1 MAKTAKNIKYL
12 PDGKVQVF
20 YSDGSTS
27 KMTVDQARQLGLAG
41 TPVISDSPTGTVAA
55 PSTSLT
61 PGSYGADSLT
71 NAFTDPTTG
80 GQVAGT
86 GLIPISGGGYKSI
99 SDLVLQARNPKNLS
113 KIRNSLLANGLIS
126 KGTKSITTIQNT
138 WLQVLIGAQSSQVD
152 PFDYMKQL
160 KAGGFGTNVTAEN
173 LPTKQIYRY
182 TTQQVSDMVDES
194 AQNLVGRALNEDDK
208 KQTWY
213 KDLTKSINKM
223 IEAGT
228 VTKTVTKG
236 GMKVVETTPGITKEG
251 IGKAAQQAI
260 TTNLVDDVDRKR
272 RSDFAT
278 WLFDKIGGK

>member
-1 MAKTAKNIKYL
+1 MPKKAKNIKYL
-12 PDGKVQVF
+12 PDNKVQVF
-20 YSDGSTS
+20 YDDGSTS
-27 KMTVDQARQLGLAG
+27 TMTIEQARQLGLAG
-41 TPVISDSPTGTVAA
+41 TPVVSNAPTGTVAA
-55 PSTSLT
+55 PTTTLT
-61 PGSYGADSLT
+61 PGSYATDSLT

-80 GQVAGT
+80 GQVSGS
-86 GLIPISGGGYKSI
+86 GLIPTASGYKSI

-113 KIRNSLLANGLIS
+113 KIRGALVTNGLIS

-138 WLQVLIGAQSSQVD
+138 WLQVLIGSQSSQVD
-152 PFDYMKQL
+152 PFEYMKQL
-160 KAGGFGTNVTAEN
+160 KAGGFGAETAGADN
-173 LPTKQIYRY
+173 IPTKQIYRY
-182 TTQQVSDMVDES
+182 TPQQVSDMVDET
-194 AQNLVGRALNEDDK
+194 AQGLVGRTLNEDDK
-208 KQTWY
+208 TQTWY

-223 IEAGT
+223 INAGT

-251 IGKAAQQAI
+251 IATKAKEAI

>member
-1 MAKTAKNIKYL
+1 MAKKAKNIKYL
-12 PDGKVQVF
+12 PDGKVQVI
-20 YSDGSTS
+20 YDDGSTS
-27 KMTVDQARQLGLAG
+27 TMTVDQARQLGLAG
-41 TPVISDSPTGTVAA
+41 TPVISNAPTGTTAQGG
-55 PSTSLT
+55 LT
-61 PGSYGADSLT
+61 PGGYGADTLT

-80 GQVAGT
+80 GQVSGS
-86 GLIPISGGGYKSI
+86 GLIPTADGFKTIAE
-99 SDLVLQARNPKNLS
+99 LVVQARNPKNLS
-113 KIRNSLLANGLIS
+113 TIRSSLVANGLIS
-126 KGTKSITTIQNT
+126 KGTKSIATIQNT
-138 WLQVLIGAQSSQVD
+138 WLQVLIGSQQSQID

-160 KAGGFGTNVTAEN
+160 KSGGFGVEGTAPE

-182 TTQQVSDMVDES
+182 TAQQVSDMVDET
-194 AQNLVGRALNEDDK
+194 AQGLVGRALNVDDK

-228 VTKTVTKG
+228 VTKTTTKG

-251 IGKAAQQAI
+251 IAQATEKAI

-278 WLFDKIGGK
+278 WLYTQIGGK

>member
-1 MAKTAKNIKYL
+1 MGAKKAKNIKYL

-20 YSDGSTS
+20 YDDGSTNT
-27 KMTVDQARQLGLAG
+27 MTVDQARQLGLAG
-41 TPVISDSPTGTVAA
+41 TPVISNGPTGATAQA
-55 PSTSLT
+55 TMG
-61 PGSYGADSLT
+61 PGSYGTDTLT

-80 GQVAGT
+80 GQVSGS
-86 GLIPISGGGYKSI
+86 GLIPTTGGMKSI
-99 SDLVLQARNPKNLS
+99 SELVLQARNPKNLS
-113 KIRNSLLANGLIS
+113 KIRKELLNNGLIS

-138 WLQVLIGAQSSQVD
+138 WLQVLIGSQQSQVD

-160 KAGGFGTNVTAEN
+160 KAGGFGVNATEAN

-182 TTQQVSDMVDES
+182 TTQQVSDMVDET
-194 AQNLVGRALNEDDK
+194 AQGLVGRALNVDDK

-228 VTKTVTKG
+228 VTKTTTKG

-251 IGKAAQQAI
+251 IAKAAETAI
-260 TTNLVDDVDRKR
+260 TTNLTDDVDRKR

-278 WLFDKIGGK
+278 WLYTQIGGK